1 MKQLWLKYLKPA
13 NWKATIAG
21 AVVGGLLGFLY
32 WKFYGCENGCSI
44 TGSPIN
50 STLYLALMGSMLPG
64 ALAKEKKIMLHET
77 YFNSH
82 RFF

>member
-1 MKQLWLKYLKPA
+1 MKQFWVKHLQSS
-13 NWKATIAG
+13 NWKVTIAG

-50 STLYLALMGSMLPG
+50 SSLYMAMMG
-64 ALAKEKKIMLHET
+64 ALFPNVFEKEKNKSNKE
-77 YFNSH
+77 
-82 RFF
+82 